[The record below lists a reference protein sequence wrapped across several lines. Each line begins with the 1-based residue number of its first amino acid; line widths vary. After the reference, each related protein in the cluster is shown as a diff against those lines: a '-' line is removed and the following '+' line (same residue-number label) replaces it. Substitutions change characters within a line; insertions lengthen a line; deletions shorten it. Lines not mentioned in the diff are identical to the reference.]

1 MVQLD
6 FIVMAVFALLI
17 LGIGMAFTRVG
28 SKNSSAFFEA
38 GGSTPWWINS
48 ISLFIS
54 YFSAGTFVVW
64 GSIAYK
70 SGFVANGI
78 QMTMVIG
85 GLLVAWFVAAK
96 WKRTGV
102 VTAAEYIGKRLGIP
116 TQRFFT
122 ALIMLHGLFTTAS
135 VLYPVG
141 KMVSVATP
149 LSLNVC
155 ILIIGGIII
164 LYTAAGGLW
173 AVLVTDVVQFVILTA
188 AVLIVIPMAFQE
200 VGGVD
205 KFVEGSPGGFFNFFN
220 QEYSFGFFL
229 AFLAYQTVYIGGN
242 WAYVQRYTSV
252 STERNSKKVAYL
264 FSILYFICPFIW
276 MLPPMIY
283 RVINPGLEGL
293 QPEGA
298 YMMLCQQVL
307 PAGLIGLVLSGM
319 ISASASKANTTI
331 NMMAIV
337 FAHDVFKKLFLK
349 DASEKTLIFAARFFT
364 VLFGAVTIGIAML
377 VPRIGGI
384 VEMVLST
391 ASIAGGA
398 LFAPIIW
405 TLFSKRQTA
414 VSVITASLAGLVISL
429 SLKLFGTEL
438 LGYKLN
444 RVWETALGVGIPL
457 AVLLVWE
464 IYYLATKYESPAA
477 ALFDKRLTPAGV
489 VAEIEEA
496 DAQGQ
501 NIFGVRM
508 IAGAVMVVGA
518 GIALL
523 GLFAERGTVAMVVGL
538 VILVLGLPLWR
549 SARKMKI
556 PRGKS
561 REAVLRSA
569 T

>member
-1 MVQLD
+1 
-6 FIVMAVFALLI
+6 
-17 LGIGMAFTRVG
+17 
-28 SKNSSAFFEA
+28 
-38 GGSTPWWINS
+38 
-48 ISLFIS
+48 
-54 YFSAGTFVVW
+54 
-64 GSIAYK
+64 
-70 SGFVANGI
+70 
-78 QMTMVIG
+78 
-85 GLLVAWFVAAK
+85 
-96 WKRTGV
+96 
-102 VTAAEYIGKRLGIP
+102 
-116 TQRFFT
+116 
-122 ALIMLHGLFTTAS
+122 
-135 VLYPVG
+135 
-141 KMVSVATP
+141 
-149 LSLNVC
+149 
-155 ILIIGGIII
+155 
-164 LYTAAGGLW
+164 
-173 AVLVTDVVQFVILTA
+173 
-188 AVLIVIPMAFQE
+188 
-200 VGGVD
+200 
-205 KFVEGSPGGFFNFFN
+205 
-220 QEYSFGFFL
+220 
-229 AFLAYQTVYIGGN
+229 
-242 WAYVQRYTSV
+242 
-252 STERNSKKVAYL
+252 
-264 FSILYFICPFIW
+264 
-276 MLPPMIY
+276 MIY
-283 RVINPGLEGL
+283 RVINPGLQGL

-298 YMMLCQQVL
+298 YMMLCQQVM

-349 DASEKTLIFAARFFT
+349 DASEKTVIFAARFFT

-523 GLFAERGTVAMVVGL
+523 GLFADRGTVAMVVGL